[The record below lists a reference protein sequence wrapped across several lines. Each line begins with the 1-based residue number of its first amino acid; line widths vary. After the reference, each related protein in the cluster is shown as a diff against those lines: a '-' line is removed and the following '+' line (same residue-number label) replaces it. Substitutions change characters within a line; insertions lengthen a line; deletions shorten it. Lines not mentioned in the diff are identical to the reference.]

1 MKKVLI
7 ISYFFPP
14 CNFVGAERTAYWTK
28 NLHKYQ
34 IYPVVVTRCWNE
46 GQKDIIGKVDN
57 NESKTIKNDEFEV
70 NYVSYNNQLRDY
82 FTKTAFIR
90 KFFTLI
96 YKLSYYIFP
105 KKINYINILKRSDEI
120 LKKNPEIKTLII
132 SGRPFES
139 FFFGY
144 KLKKKYS
151 YIQWIPDYRDQ
162 WNTYNDNRKKKII
175 NKIFDYFDKRLEK
188 KWTSN
193 SSFFITTTN
202 EWSNRISN
210 LIDKKGKVILNGYS
224 DGLKKISINKA
235 SNSLKIVYA
244 GTLYPNQPI
253 EKFISVVS
261 KINTTHSNFIQLQF
275 IGCEMIEG
283 QKERLLNIKK
293 THKGNFEI
301 IDRIPKAE
309 LNDYLSNADFFYLTN
324 FENVKGWYP
333 VKLFEYACYQK
344 PIILYPSDEDIIDN
358 FIKLTNSGFSFFKD
372 NDVESFLIQSIQ
384 QTKEKR
390 LPKTKINIKELKK
403 FSRKYQTKKLAE
415 LIKEI

>member
-82 FTKTAFIR
+82 FTKTAFVR

-162 WNTYNDNRKKKII
+162 WNTYNDNRKKK
-175 NKIFDYFDKRLEK
+175 N
-188 KWTSN
+188 
-193 SSFFITTTN
+193 
-202 EWSNRISN
+202 
-210 LIDKKGKVILNGYS
+210 
-224 DGLKKISINKA
+224 
-235 SNSLKIVYA
+235 
-244 GTLYPNQPI
+244 
-253 EKFISVVS
+253 
-261 KINTTHSNFIQLQF
+261 
-275 IGCEMIEG
+275 
-283 QKERLLNIKK
+283 
-293 THKGNFEI
+293 
-301 IDRIPKAE
+301 
-309 LNDYLSNADFFYLTN
+309 
-324 FENVKGWYP
+324 
-333 VKLFEYACYQK
+333 YQ
-344 PIILYPSDEDIIDN
+344 
-358 FIKLTNSGFSFFKD
+358 
-372 NDVESFLIQSIQ
+372 
-384 QTKEKR
+384 
-390 LPKTKINIKELKK
+390 
-403 FSRKYQTKKLAE
+403 
-415 LIKEI
+415 